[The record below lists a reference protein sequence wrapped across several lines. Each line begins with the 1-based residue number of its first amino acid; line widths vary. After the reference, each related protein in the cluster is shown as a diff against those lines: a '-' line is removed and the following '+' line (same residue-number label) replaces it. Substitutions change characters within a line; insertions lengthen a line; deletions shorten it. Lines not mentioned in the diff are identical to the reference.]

1 MVRTRG
7 YCVRL
12 AVSSEIKYLTR
23 EEGVR
28 VVERKLKEHHQ
39 RFQKL
44 GQVGPVV
51 RSVGLKLGLCKP
63 KKNRSVLVKEKHGN
77 AFNIIG
83 EWKEGVCL
91 VRLVHNRGRVVD
103 HCVLVNAYEDVFME
117 AAEQVQLTLCT
128 ESLKTP
134 GGSDCPALHVA
145 EVLEMV
151 RV

>member
-1 MVRTRG
+1 MVRTGG
-7 YCVRL
+7 YCIRL
-12 AVSSEIKYLTR
+12 AVPSEIKYLKR

-28 VVERKLKEHHQ
+28 VAERKFKERHQ

-44 GQVGPVV
+44 GQIGPVV

-63 KKNRSVLVKEKHGN
+63 KKDRSVLVKEKYGN

-103 HCVLVNAYEDVFME
+103 HCVSVNAYEDVFIE

-128 ESLKTP
+128 ESLKTC
-134 GGSDCPALHVA
+134 GGSDYPALRVT